1 MGLTKSRMAALET
14 LRRMNCGMLQGSG
27 SQAMSELSMTILHTQ
42 AVSTCKYCRF
52 LIFPDCFCTKS
63 ELGVARMG
71 FGSLQIDT
79 GALLVMGEHV
89 EVQMR
94 LVEGCLG
101 RPGKKW
107 WWWTVYNLNKQI

>member
-1 MGLTKSRMAALET
+1 
-14 LRRMNCGMLQGSG
+14 
-27 SQAMSELSMTILHTQ
+27 
-42 AVSTCKYCRF
+42 
-52 LIFPDCFCTKS
+52 
-63 ELGVARMG
+63 MG

-101 RPGKKW
+101 GQGSPDGVQKQHFFIIWFIKKG
-107 WWWTVYNLNKQI
+107 TISVRQLSLLGVCSL

>member
-1 MGLTKSRMAALET
+1 
-14 LRRMNCGMLQGSG
+14 
-27 SQAMSELSMTILHTQ
+27 
-42 AVSTCKYCRF
+42 
-52 LIFPDCFCTKS
+52 
-63 ELGVARMG
+63 MG

-101 RPGKKW
+101 GQGSPDGVQK
-107 WWWTVYNLNKQI
+107 